1 MTKEE
6 NGVEIKVERDG
17 TRLWY
22 LHGVLHRGDGPAVE
36 WPEGDRRWYQ
46 FGKEHREDGPAIE
59 RVNGTKE
66 WFRNGKHHRDDGP
79 AVGGEDTKR
88 NLKHVK
94 DCVAT
99 RYAVR
104 SPAMLGRTVCVLSP
118 SRRLISRY
126 DWPSATSVRTR
137 GT

>member
-1 MTKEE
+1 MPTKRVMVSPTTTSIASYVKK
-6 NGVEIKVERDG
+6 NAIHVKTSQTHV
-17 TRLWY
+17 
-22 LHGVLHRGDGPAVE
+22 
-36 WPEGDRRWYQ
+36 YQ
-46 FGKEHREDGPAIE
+46 KNETIR
-59 RVNGTKE
+59 
-66 WFRNGKHHRDDGP
+66 
-79 AVGGEDTKR
+79 GEDTKR

-99 RYAVR
+99 RYAAR
-104 SPAMLGRTVCVLSP
+104 SPAMLARTVCLLSP